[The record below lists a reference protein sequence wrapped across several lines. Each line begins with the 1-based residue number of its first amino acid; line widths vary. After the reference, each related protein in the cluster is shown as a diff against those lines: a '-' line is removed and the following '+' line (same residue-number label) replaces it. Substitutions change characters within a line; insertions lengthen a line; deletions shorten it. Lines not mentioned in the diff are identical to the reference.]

1 MKTTYTILIL
11 LVLFCPQTWAQEK
24 QLKEFV
30 PVLKNVLDASF
41 KIDQSKGYLIQ
52 EVKKDV
58 FVLTDGI
65 YQSAVITSGKEAI
78 VIDAPQS
85 LGAHIKKAVAE
96 ITEKRIGTLI
106 YTHMHKDHIGGS
118 KFLADIK
125 GLKVIADKH
134 TTEYLREIKDPDRL
148 IPTQVIKNHSL
159 TIKAGDL
166 SIQLNGKNTFH
177 ASEGDL
183 FVYIPERKF
192 LMVIDVLA
200 PGYVPFKGLDLTTN
214 VHGYRK
220 IFDIILSY
228 DFDILVTGHLS
239 KLGTRTDVELTKAY
253 VEDLYQTVNRIHTTT
268 DIVQSMGATAQEIG
282 WNSKYLLFKVFLDE
296 VTRNATKE
304 IEERWIT
311 KLAGVDV
318 WAKSHVETMLVYV
331 RWD

>member
-1 MKTTYTILIL
+1 VY
-11 LVLFCPQTWAQEK
+11 
-24 QLKEFV
+24 
-30 PVLKNVLDASF
+30 
-41 KIDQSKGYLIQ
+41 
-52 EVKKDV
+52 
-58 FVLTDGI
+58 VLTDGI

-85 LGAHIKKAVAE
+85 LGANIKKAVAE
-96 ITEKRIGTLI
+96 VTDKRIGTLI

-118 KFLADIK
+118 KYLADIK

-134 TTEYLREIKDPDRL
+134 TAEYLKEINDPNRL
-148 IPTQVIKNHSL
+148 IPTKVIKKHSL

-166 SIQLNGKNTFH
+166 HIKLNGMNTYH
-177 ASEGDL
+177 TSEGDL

-239 KLGTRTDVELTKAY
+239 SLGTRRDVELTKAY
-253 VEDLYQTVNRIHTTT
+253 VEDLYQTVKRIHTTT
-268 DIVQSMGATAQEIG
+268 DIMKSMGATAQEIG
-282 WNSKYLLFKVFLDE
+282 WNNKYLLFKTFLDE
-296 VTRNATKE
+296 VTSQATKE